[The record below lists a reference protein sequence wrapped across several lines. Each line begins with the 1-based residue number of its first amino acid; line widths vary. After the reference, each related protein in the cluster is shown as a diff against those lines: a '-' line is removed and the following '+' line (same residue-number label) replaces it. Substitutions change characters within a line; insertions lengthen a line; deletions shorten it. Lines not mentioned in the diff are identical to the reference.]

1 MKDLDRQVLA
11 LLPEDLLLFLLED
24 LSRTVV
30 RVNDVVTDLEIDALG
45 LDDKVL
51 DLLFRYVGN
60 GSSSFNAGGPLRPY
74 AGYVCR

>member
-1 MKDLDRQVLA
+1 VEDLDRQVLA
-11 LLPEDLLLFLLED
+11 LLPEDLLLLLLED
-24 LSRTVV
+24 LAGPVM
-30 RVNDVVTDLEIDALG
+30 RVNDVVTDLEVDALG

-60 GSSSFNAGGPLRPY
+60 GSSSFNAGDPLRPY

>member
-1 MKDLDRQVLA
+1 M
-11 LLPEDLLLFLLED
+11 
-24 LSRTVV
+24 
-30 RVNDVVTDLEIDALG
+30 RVNDVVTDLEVDALG

-60 GSSSFNAGGPLRPY
+60 GSSSFNAGDPLRPY